1 MIDGVLNLS
10 LWGYVAAALIL
21 THITIAGV
29 TIYLHRHQTH
39 RGLDLHPIPSHFF
52 RFWLWLTTGMVTKEW
67 VAIHRKH
74 HAKVETPDDPHS
86 PQVYGIRKVFWQGA
100 ELYRDE
106 SRKQETLD
114 NYGHNTPDDW
124 LERNLYTPYTSW
136 GIRLMLVIDL
146 VLFGAAGLT
155 IWAVQMIWIPVTAAG
170 IINGIGHW
178 WGYRNYECADASRNI
193 VPWGILIGGE
203 ELHNNHHSFGSSA
216 KLSSKWWEFDI
227 GWLYIRI
234 LEILGLAH
242 VKKVAP
248 EPVMVPAKPMIDMDT
263 VRAVITHRFRVMAH
277 YAEDV
282 LERVHKEEV
291 RLANG
296 AYRAML
302 KRAKALLV
310 REESLMNE
318 EAKHHLQSVLS
329 VSQRLEIVYQ
339 YKQRLQEIWQRST
352 ATQEHLLHA
361 LQEWCK
367 QAEATGI
374 QALQD
379 FAQRLRGYSLQPA

>member
-1 MIDGVLNLS
+1 
-10 LWGYVAAALIL
+10 
-21 THITIAGV
+21 
-29 TIYLHRHQTH
+29 
-39 RGLDLHPIPSHFF
+39 
-52 RFWLWLTTGMVTKEW
+52 
-67 VAIHRKH
+67 
-74 HAKVETPDDPHS
+74 
-86 PQVYGIRKVFWQGA
+86 
-100 ELYRDE
+100 
-106 SRKQETLD
+106 
-114 NYGHNTPDDW
+114 
-124 LERNLYTPYTSW
+124 
-136 GIRLMLVIDL
+136 
-146 VLFGAAGLT
+146 
-155 IWAVQMIWIPVTAAG
+155 
-170 IINGIGHW
+170 
-178 WGYRNYECADASRNI
+178 
-193 VPWGILIGGE
+193 
-203 ELHNNHHSFGSSA
+203 
-216 KLSSKWWEFDI
+216 
-227 GWLYIRI
+227 
-234 LEILGLAH
+234 

-248 EPVMVPAKPMIDMDT
+248 EPVIVAAKPMIDMDT

-296 AYRAML
+296 TYRAML

-310 REESLMNE
+310 REESLMSE
-318 EAKHHLQSVLS
+318 EAKHRLQSVLS

-352 ATQEHLLHA
+352 ATQEHLLQA